1 MFITELSIRRPTV
14 SWVMSLILIIFGLF
28 VFWKLP
34 VRELPDGIQPPVVQI
49 QVDYKSAAASIIDQE
64 VTQVLEDVIGGAEGI
79 KNIDSKSENGRST
92 INVEFDTSMDL
103 DNAANDIRER
113 VARVVD
119 NLPSESDPPQILK
132 RAAGF
137 TTTMWLSLSSS
148 TWSDLELGD
157 YAERFLIDQF
167 SSVKNV
173 GRIRVGGLRELSI
186 RVWVDPIKLA
196 ANDLTIQELELAL
209 RGENISLPAGTL
221 EADNIDLTLN
231 LDKSY
236 NDINSIKQL
245 PIKKANNKVILLADV
260 ANIEFGPVSE
270 KTLFKAQT
278 KDQVNLKTVGIGIYA
293 RSGAST
299 VELSDNIKKRI
310 IDVKKSLPEELDL
323 RVSFNRAN
331 YVEAAIEEVYKT
343 LIIAFILVVLIIYLF
358 LGNLKAVIVPAIA
371 LPVSLIASFL
381 GLYIFGLSINI
392 FVLLSF
398 ILAIGIITD
407 DSVIMTDAIYR
418 RIENGE
424 TPLVAAYKG
433 SRQISFA
440 IIATTL
446 ILVAVFL
453 PLIFIEGIS
462 GTLFKETAI
471 TLSFSIIV
479 SSFVALTLS
488 PMLASKFLYKR
499 KSKKLVI
506 QKFEKIFLSFANFYR
521 ETLDVIV
528 NKTRIVGFFI
538 IFIIFS
544 SVLLFTFSKK
554 ELLPMEDRG
563 AYLIIGATDEGSS
576 FEYTQEQAQKVEARL
591 LPLLQTEDSPYS
603 RFIMRVPGF
612 GSSAN
617 SYNSFIIIALLDDW
631 KNRKKSQQVVLREAI
646 GKIVTL
652 PQALAFPISPQ
663 AIRVSNYN
671 KPVQMV
677 IYGNTY
683 PELEE
688 IQKKVIRKLRSNKNL
703 SRIESDYNRNKPEV
717 KLIINKNKSKDLGVS
732 TKTIGETL
740 ETLYGGKRITTFNKR
755 GKEYPII
762 VQQYLSDRRNKDGIS
777 KIFIRS
783 ETNGKLISLA
793 NLVSFKDEGAAKQL
807 ARYNRQRAVTVS
819 ANINENYTLAEAIKF
834 FENVMVD
841 ISPKNQITWK
851 GKSEELKETSNELFI
866 IFALALL
873 TAYLVMAATF
883 NSFIHPFI
891 IILTVPLA
899 IFGGLVFILFLNSS
913 VNIFSQIALIILI
926 GISTKNSILI
936 VDYANQIR
944 TTGKSIE
951 TAVKEACSV
960 RFRPIIMTS
969 LSTMIAMMPLVI
981 GNIGPGAGEGS
992 RLAVG
997 STILGGMII
1006 STFFTLY
1013 ITPSMYLALAQNTK
1027 RIDAVD
1033 IELKKELSKK

>member
-1 MFITELSIRRPTV
+1 MFITDLSIRRPTV

-34 VRELPDGIQPPVVQI
+34 VRELPNGIQPPVVQV
-49 QVDYKSAAASIIDQE
+49 QVDYKSAAASIVDQE

-92 INVEFDTSMDL
+92 INVEFDTSIDL

-157 YAERFLIDQF
+157 YAERFLVDQF

-196 ANDLTIQELELAL
+196 ANDLTIKEVESAM

-245 PIKKANNKVILLADV
+245 PIKKKNNKVILLSDV
-260 ANIEFGPVSE
+260 ANVEFGPVSE

-278 KDQVNLKTVGIGIYA
+278 KDQINLKTVGIGIYA

-299 VELSDNIKKRI
+299 VELSNEIKKKI
-310 IDVKKSLPEELDL
+310 IEVKKSLPEELDL

-343 LIIAFILVVLIIYLF
+343 LFIAFILVVLIIYLF

-371 LPVSLIASFL
+371 LPVSLVASFL
-381 GLYIFGLSINI
+381 GLYVFGLSINI

-424 TPLVAAYKG
+424 NSLVAAYKG
-433 SRQISFA
+433 SKQISFA

-453 PLIFIEGIS
+453 PLIFIKGIS
-462 GTLFKETAI
+462 GTLFRETAI
-471 TLSFSIIV
+471 ALSFSIVV

-488 PMLASKFLYKR
+488 PMLASKFLNK
-499 KSKKLVI
+499 KTSKKFI
-506 QKFEKIFLSFANFYR
+506 IRKFENIFSNFANFYK
-521 ETLDVIV
+521 ETLGTVIY
-528 NKTRIVGFFI
+528 KTRTVGIFI
-538 IFIIFS
+538 IFIIIAS
-544 SVLLFTFSKK
+544 ILLFNFSKK

-591 LPLLQTEDSPYS
+591 LPLLQAEDSPYS

-631 KNRKKSQQVVLREAI
+631 KNRKKGQQIVLREAI

-663 AIRVSNYN
+663 SIRVSSYN

-677 IYGNTY
+677 IYGSTY
-683 PELEE
+683 EELEE
-688 IQKKVIRKLRSNKNL
+688 IQKKIIRKLRSNKNL
-703 SRIESDYNRNKPEV
+703 SRIDSDYNRNKPEV
-717 KLIINKNKSKDLGVS
+717 KLIINKNKAKDLGVS
-732 TKTIGETL
+732 TKAIGETL
-740 ETLYGGKRITTFNKR
+740 ETLYGGKKITTFNKL

-762 VQQYLSDRRNKDGIS
+762 VQQYLSDRRNKEGVS
-777 KIFIRS
+777 KIFVRS
-783 ETNGKLISLA
+783 ETNSKLISLA
-793 NLVSFKDEGAAKQL
+793 NLVSFKEEGSAKQL
-807 ARYNRQRAVTVS
+807 ARYNRQRAVTIS
-819 ANINENYTLAEAIKF
+819 ANINEGYTLTEAIKF
-834 FENVMVD
+834 FEEVM
-841 ISPKNQITWK
+841 SSEAPKNQITWK
-851 GKSEELKETSNELFI
+851 GKSEEIKETSNELFI

-891 IILTVPLA
+891 IVLTVPLA

-936 VDYANQIR
+936 VDFANQIR
-944 TTGKSIE
+944 TTGKNID
-951 TAVKEACSV
+951 TAVKEACAV

-1013 ITPSMYLALAQNTK
+1013 VTPSMYLALAKNTK
-1027 RIDAVD
+1027 RIDIID

>member
-1 MFITELSIRRPTV
+1 MFITELSIRRPVV
-14 SWVMSLILIIFGLF
+14 SWVMSLILIVFGLF

-34 VRELPDGIQPPVVQI
+34 VRELPSGLQPPVVQV
-49 QVDYKSAAASIIDQE
+49 QVDYASASAPIIDQE

-79 KNIDSKSENGRST
+79 KNIDSKSSNGRST
-92 INVEFDTSMDL
+92 IKVEFDTSIDL

-132 RAAGF
+132 QAAGF
-137 TTTMWLSLSSS
+137 TTTMWLALSSS

-157 YAERFLIDQF
+157 YAERYLVDTF

-173 GRIRVGGLRELSI
+173 GRILVGGLRELSI

-196 ANDLTIQELELAL
+196 ANDLTVQEVERAL
-209 RGENISLPAGTL
+209 RGENIRLPAGTL
-221 EADNIDLTLN
+221 EANNIDLTLN

-236 NDINSIKQL
+236 NSIETIKQL
-245 PIKKANNKVILLADV
+245 PIKKTNKKVVVLSDV
-260 ANIEFGPVSE
+260 AKIEFGPVSE
-270 KTLFKAQT
+270 KTLFKAQR
-278 KDQVNLKTVGIGIYA
+278 KDQLNLKTVGIGIYA

-299 VELSDNIKKRI
+299 VELSKEIKKKI
-310 IDVKKSLPEELDL
+310 AKVNKSLPEGLELE
-323 RVSFNRAN
+323 VAFNRAT
-331 YVEAAIEEVYKT
+331 YIGAAINEVYKT
-343 LIIAFILVVLIIYLF
+343 LIIAFVLVVIIIYLF

-381 GLYIFGLSINI
+381 GIYIFGLSINI

-424 TPLVAAYKG
+424 NPLVAAYKG
-433 SRQISFA
+433 SKQITFA

-446 ILVAVFL
+446 ILIAVFL

-462 GTLFKETAI
+462 GTLFRETAI
-471 TLSFSIIV
+471 ALSFSIVV

-488 PMLASKFLYKR
+488 PMLASKFLN
-499 KSKKLVI
+499 KKNNKNFI
-506 QKFEKIFLSFANFYR
+506 IRKFEKFFLGFSKFYQ
-521 ETLDVIV
+521 ETLEVLVKKTKTISIFIV
-528 NKTRIVGFFI
+528 FI
-538 IFIIFS
+538 IVA
-544 SVLLFTFSKK
+544 SVLLFNFSKK
-554 ELLPMEDRG
+554 ELLPIEDRG
-563 AYLIIGATDEGSS
+563 AYLVIGFTDEGSS
-576 FEYTQEQAQKVEARL
+576 FEYTQEKAQVIEKRL
-591 LPLLQTEDSPYS
+591 IPLLQAENSPYS

-612 GSSAN
+612 GSSAT
-617 SYNSFIIIALLDDW
+617 SYNSFIIIALLDHW
-631 KNRKKSQQVVLREAI
+631 KNRKQDSQTVMRQAI
-646 GKIVTL
+646 GKIVTV
-652 PQALAFPISPQ
+652 PQAVAFPISPQ
-663 AIRVSNYN
+663 SIRVSSYN

-677 IYGNTY
+677 IYGSTY
-683 PELEE
+683 EELER
-688 IQKKVIRKLRSNKNL
+688 IQSEVIGKLRRNRNL
-703 SRIESDYNRNKPEV
+703 SRLESDYSRNKPEV
-717 KLIINKNKSKDLGVS
+717 KLIINKNKAKDLGVS
-732 TKTIGETL
+732 TETIGKSL
-740 ETLYGGKRITTFNKR
+740 ETLYGGKRITTFNKL

-762 VQQYLSDRRNKDGIS
+762 LQQYLSDRRNKEGIS
-777 KIFIRS
+777 KIFVRS
-783 ETNGKLISLA
+783 DTTGKLISLT
-793 NLVSFKDEGAAKQL
+793 NLVNFKEEGTAKEL
-807 ARYNRQRAVTVS
+807 ARYNRQRAVTIS
-819 ANINENYTLAEAIKF
+819 ANISENYTLSEAIKYL
-834 FENVMVD
+834 ENIMAEV
-841 ISPKNQITWK
+841 SPQSQITWK
-851 GKSEELKETSNELFI
+851 GKSEEIKETSNELFI

-913 VNIFSQIALIILI
+913 INIFSQIALVILI

-944 TTGKSIE
+944 TTGKNIE
-951 TAVKEACSV
+951 SAVKEACSI

-969 LSTMIAMMPLVI
+969 LSTMIAMLPLVI

-997 STILGGMII
+997 ATIFGGMII

-1013 ITPSMYLALAQNTK
+1013 VTPTMYLSLAKNTK

-1033 IELKKELSKK
+1033 IELKKELR